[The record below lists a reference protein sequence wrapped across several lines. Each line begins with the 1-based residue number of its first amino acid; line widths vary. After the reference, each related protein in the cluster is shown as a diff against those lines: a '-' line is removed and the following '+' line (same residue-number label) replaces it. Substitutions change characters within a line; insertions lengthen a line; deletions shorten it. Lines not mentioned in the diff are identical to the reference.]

1 MLKIAAHHAPHLR
14 APRQSAIVILLLCIA
29 IYRSDGVAQPATT
42 KVSPDVDVTFVS
54 AEIIRFPAPIRLG
67 TGPAAMAYEEALVL
81 KLRVDRQ
88 VFDALPPSMDPY
100 LYIGRREFRIFHIDR
115 VDNRNDLTLTF
126 HIANWTQ
133 LDDGAAYVLTIDH
146 GAPVRDP
153 GRYARV
159 AGPRFNRSV
168 IVDKR
173 PKRE

>member
-1 MLKIAAHHAPHLR
+1 MLETGPHRDPHLL
-14 APRQSAIVILLLCIA
+14 APGRSAIIMMLLWIA
-29 IYRSDGVAQPATT
+29 VHGGDGAAQPATT
-42 KVSPDVDVTFVS
+42 KVSPDVDVTFLS

-67 TGPAAMAYEEALVL
+67 AGPTTVTYQEALVL

-88 VFDALPPSMDPY
+88 AFDALPPSIEPY

-115 VDNRNDLTLTF
+115 VESRNDLTLTF
-126 HIANWTQ
+126 HVQNWTQ
-133 LDDGAAYVLTIDH
+133 LDDGAPFVLTIDH

-159 AGPRFNRSV
+159 VGPRFSPSL

-173 PKRE
+173 PK

>member
-1 MLKIAAHHAPHLR
+1 MLKIAPHHGRYLL
-14 APRQSAIVILLLCIA
+14 APRQSAVVIMLLCIA
-29 IYRSDGVAQPATT
+29 IYGSDGMAQPANM
-42 KVSPDVDVTFVS
+42 KPDVDVTFVS
-54 AEIIRFPAPIRLG
+54 AEIIRFPQPIRLG
-67 TGPAAMAYEEALVL
+67 TGPSALAYQEALVL

-88 VFDALPPSMDPY
+88 AFDSLPPSMDPY

-115 VDNRNDLTLTF
+115 VDSRNDLTLTF
-126 HIANWTQ
+126 HIEDWTQ
-133 LDDGAAYVLTIDH
+133 LDDGAPYVLTIDH

-159 AGPRFNRSV
+159 VGPRFSRSV

>member
-29 IYRSDGVAQPATT
+29 IYGRDGVAQPATT